1 MASTA
6 DYGCDCGCP
15 VGYGHGHGHAVA
27 MWCFMSKQETK
38 EKLEQ
43 YEDQLKK
50 ELAGVRERI
59 QELKGS

>member
-1 MASTA
+1 MASPA
-6 DYGCDCGCP
+6 DCGCDCGYP
-15 VGYGHGHGHAVA
+15 VGYGHGHAIA
-27 MWCFMSKQETK
+27 MRCFMSKQETK

>member
-1 MASTA
+1 MST
-6 DYGCDCGCP
+6 
-15 VGYGHGHGHAVA
+15 
-27 MWCFMSKQETK
+27 QETK